1 MTSSKQSTKSSFY
14 DICFTISIFAMMGI
28 LLALPYQ
35 NNSLI
40 SLGTYTIAGCAVVM
54 FVRYFIDHLQYV
66 PWEEI
71 VFVGLAVMC
80 VIAVLVDRAVSF
92 ASLVSVICFLEI
104 PMFMLCAKETMTKK
118 PAIIFLWVQYI
129 LSFYYIY
136 LSRTDKANYY
146 IGFYG
151 TTTIDELTLGYHN
164 PNETAMY
171 LFTCFL
177 SLLIAF
183 LFYKR
188 FILRLMFGINAV
200 MIFRLVWLTESRA
213 GIVSCALA
221 VVAFILIKL
230 IPVGKFVTKIA
241 IAVPWLMVA
250 AIYFFNDAL
259 VEIEFLGSSVE
270 TGRIDVFQNALK
282 GMNFFRFLFGNFSI
296 SFNNMHNVYI
306 TVFATIG
313 IFGVILY
320 SSYLSNS
327 LISQSDKVVNNLSE
341 KMAYVG
347 VLLFVIYSSVEAAM
361 MVSGSAYAV
370 CFTGIYVYF
379 SYDQDESEEDEKS
392 MRWLRKSAK

>member
-28 LLALPYQ
+28 LLALPYK

-71 VFVGLAVMC
+71 VFVGLAVIC

-146 IGFYG
+146 VGFYG

-241 IAVPWLMVA
+241 IVVPWLMVA
-250 AIYFFNDAL
+250 AIYFFNDKL

-270 TGRIDVFQNALK
+270 TGRINVFDQVFK
-282 GMNFFRFLFGNFSI
+282 GINFFEFLFGDFLKHTFDNLHNIYISI
-296 SFNNMHNVYI
+296 FG
-306 TVFATIG
+306 TIG
-313 IFGVILY
+313 IFGVLLY

-327 LISQSDKVVNNLSE
+327 LLSQSNRTIHDISE

-347 VLLFVIYSSVEAAM
+347 ILLFVIYSSVEATFF
-361 MVSGSAYAV
+361 VGGSAFAMCFIGVYA
-370 CFTGIYVYF
+370 CFMFGDGVSKEVY
-379 SYDQDESEEDEKS
+379 KS
-392 MRWLRKSAK
+392 TLEGRRY

>member
-14 DICFTISIFAMMGI
+14 DVCFTISIFAMMGI

-35 NNSLI
+35 NNRLI
-40 SLGTYTIAGCAVVM
+40 SFGTYAIAGCAVIM
-54 FVRYFIDHLQYV
+54 CARYFIEHLQYV
-66 PWEEI
+66 PSEEI
-71 VFVGLAVMC
+71 AFWGLAVIC
-80 VIAVLVDRAVSF
+80 VISVLVARAVSF
-92 ASLVSVICFLEI
+92 ASIVSVICFLEI

-151 TTTIDELTLGYHN
+151 TSTIDELTLGYRN

-213 GIVSCALA
+213 GIVSCILVIIAI
-221 VVAFILIKL
+221 FLIKWV
-230 IPVGKFVTKIA
+230 PVGKFVTKIA
-241 IAVPWLMVA
+241 IAVPWVMVA

-259 VEIEFLGSSVE
+259 VDIHFLGSSVE
-270 TGRIDVFQNALK
+270 TGRINVFDQVFKNI
-282 GMNFFRFLFGNFSI
+282 NFFKFLFGDFLRHTFDNL
-296 SFNNMHNVYI
+296 HNVYI
-306 TVFATIG
+306 SIFGTIG
-313 IFGVILY
+313 IFGVLLY

-327 LISQSDKVVNNLSE
+327 LLSQSNRTIHNISE

-347 VLLFVIYSSVEAAM
+347 ILLFVIYSSVEATFF
-361 MVSGSAYAV
+361 VGGSAFAM
-370 CFTGIYVYF
+370 CFIGVYSFFIMQNNASNLSGI
-379 SYDQDESEEDEKS
+379 
-392 MRWLRKSAK
+392 